1 MNAADSTQ
9 RSGKILCVDL
19 DGTLLATD
27 TLWETILALLRQNPL
42 FILLLPYWVMR
53 GKVCLKRQIAQRVVL
68 DVAQLPVHSDV
79 IEYLRQEH
87 REGRTL
93 VLATATDRS
102 IADRI
107 AGHIGLFS
115 EVLATDGR
123 KNLSGSAKGRALVER
138 YGERGFV
145 YMGNSA
151 VDLPIWRHADEA
163 ILVHPSSR
171 LLKEARR
178 VVNVGHVF
186 HRERNGRLVSI
197 LKAIRIHQWIKNLL
211 LFVPLITAHKVAN
224 LSLLGD
230 AGLAFIAFSF
240 CASGVYVLNDLLDLE
255 VDRAHPTKRNRP
267 FASGKLGIPTG
278 ILLAGL
284 LTLSGFSIALML
296 PRRFFAILG
305 LYVGM
310 TTAYSVYLKRIVT
323 LDVIALAGL
332 YTLRIFAGGEAVR
345 VTISA
350 WLLAFSMFLFLSL
363 ALLKRCSELSLLRGY
378 DKGHVEGRG
387 YREADLA
394 SLTNLGAASGYI
406 SVLVLALYIN
416 SSQVTGLY
424 THPEV
429 LWLTCPLLLY
439 WVSRI
444 WLKAGRGEV
453 HDDPVIFALQD
464 KVSYAVGAAVAL
476 LMMLAI

>member
-1 MNAADSTQ
+1 
-9 RSGKILCVDL
+9 
-19 DGTLLATD
+19 
-27 TLWETILALLRQNPL
+27 
-42 FILLLPYWVMR
+42 
-53 GKVCLKRQIAQRVVL
+53 
-68 DVAQLPVHSDV
+68 
-79 IEYLRQEH
+79 
-87 REGRTL
+87 
-93 VLATATDRS
+93 
-102 IADRI
+102 
-107 AGHIGLFS
+107 
-115 EVLATDGR
+115 
-123 KNLSGSAKGRALVER
+123 
-138 YGERGFV
+138 
-145 YMGNSA
+145 MGNSSA
-151 VDLPIWRHADEA
+151 DLPVWRHAHEA
-163 ILVHPSSR
+163 ILVYPSSR
-171 LLKEARR
+171 LLKAASR
-178 VVNVGHVF
+178 VATVRHVF

-211 LFVPLITAHKVAN
+211 VFVPLIAGHKVAN
-224 LSLLGD
+224 LPLLGD
-230 AGLAFIAFSF
+230 AGLAFIAFSL

-267 FASGKLGIPTG
+267 FAAGKLGIP
-278 ILLAGL
+278 AGL
-284 LTLSGFSIALML
+284 FISVLLILSSFSLALLL

-363 ALLKRCSELSLLRGY
+363 ALLKRCSELYLLRGY

>member
-1 MNAADSTQ
+1 MKAVASTQ

-19 DGTLLATD
+19 DGTILATD

-53 GKVCLKRQIAQRVVL
+53 GKVFLKRQIARRVVL

-93 VLATATDRS
+93 VLATATDRR

-115 EVLATDGR
+115 EVLATDG
-123 KNLSGSAKGRALVER
+123 KINLSGSAKGQALVEK

-145 YMGNSA
+145 YMGNSSA
-151 VDLPIWRHADEA
+151 DLPVWRHAHEA
-163 ILVHPSSR
+163 ILVYPSSR
-171 LLKEARR
+171 LLKAASR
-178 VVNVGHVF
+178 VATVRHVF

-197 LKAIRIHQWIKNLL
+197 LKAIRIHQWVKNLL
-211 LFVPLITAHKVAN
+211 LFVPLITAHKVAS
-224 LSLLGD
+224 LSRLGD

-240 CASGVYVLNDLLDLE
+240 CASGVYVVNDLLDLE

-267 FASGKLGIPTG
+267 FAAGKLGIP
-278 ILLAGL
+278 AGL
-284 LTLSGFSIALML
+284 FISVLLILSSFSLALLL
-296 PRRFFAILG
+296 PGRFLVLLG

-310 TTAYSVYLKRIVT
+310 TTAYSVYLKRIAI
-323 LDVIALAGL
+323 LDVIVLSGV
-332 YTLRIFAGGEAVR
+332 YVFRVFAGGEAVG
-345 VTISA
+345 VIISA

-363 ALLKRCSELSLLRGY
+363 AFLKRCSELYLLRGY
-378 DKGHVEGRG
+378 DKGHAEGRA
-387 YREADLA
+387 YCEADLE
-394 SLTNLGAASGYI
+394 SLSNLGIASGYV

-416 SSQVTGLY
+416 SSQVMGLY
-424 THPEV
+424 SNPER
-429 LWLTCPLLLY
+429 LWLTCALLLY

-444 WLKAGRGEV
+444 WFMARRGEV
-453 HDDPVIFALQD
+453 LDDPVMFALQD
-464 KVSYAVGAAVAL
+464 KVSYAVGVGVAVSMIIAT
-476 LMMLAI
+476 

>member
-1 MNAADSTQ
+1 MNHLDPSL
-9 RSGKILCVDL
+9 RSSKVLCVDL

-27 TLWETILALLRQNPL
+27 ALWEAVLALFRQNP
-42 FILLLPYWVMR
+42 FSIMLLIPWVLR
-53 GKVCLKRQIAQRVVL
+53 GKAFLKQQVSQRVVL
-68 DVAQLPVHSDV
+68 DVAKLPYHAEVVEFLH
-79 IEYLRQEH
+79 QERRKG
-87 REGRTL
+87 REL
-93 VLATATDRS
+93 VLVTATDRG
-102 IADRI
+102 IAERI
-107 AGHIGLFS
+107 ARHTGLFGD
-115 EVLATDGR
+115 VLATDG
-123 KNLSGSAKGRALVER
+123 KINLRGLAKLQALKHR
-138 YGERGFV
+138 YGDRGFV
-145 YMGNSA
+145 YMGNA
-151 VDLPIWRHADEA
+151 PVDLPVWRHADEA

-171 LLKEARR
+171 LLKEASR

-186 HRERNGRLVSI
+186 QRQTRGRFISI
-197 LKAIRIHQWIKNLL
+197 LSAIRIHQWIKNLL
-211 LFVPLITAHKVAN
+211 VFVPLIAGHKVAN
-224 LSLLGD
+224 LPLLGD

-363 ALLKRCSELSLLRGY
+363 AFLKRCSELYLLRGY

-453 HDDPVIFALQD
+453 HDDPVIFALKD
-464 KVSYAVGAAVAL
+464 KLSYAVGAAVAL